1 VYHEEKNEYLRGGI
15 EGGDVVLDQELAH
28 AWALVTL
35 YYLGCVHTLPVF
47 PNAAINN
54 VGWLID
60 AFGRREALD
69 TGA

>member
-15 EGGDVVLDQELAH
+15 EGSDVVLDQELAH

-35 YYLGCVHTLPVF
+35 YYLGRVHTLPVF
-47 PNAAINN
+47 PNAAIDN
-54 VGWLID
+54 VGRLID
-60 AFGRREALD
+60 ARGRREALD